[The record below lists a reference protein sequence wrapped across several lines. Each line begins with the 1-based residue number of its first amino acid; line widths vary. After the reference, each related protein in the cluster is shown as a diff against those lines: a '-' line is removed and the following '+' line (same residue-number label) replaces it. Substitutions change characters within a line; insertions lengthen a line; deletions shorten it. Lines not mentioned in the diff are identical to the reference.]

1 MYTVIMG
8 RYRRANSLPPLPA
21 SYHLAWQHAILI
33 TSPQVDPALFRDYTR
48 SCEDQRDLE
57 KDHYKALVV
66 LIRYS

>member
-1 MYTVIMG
+1 MG

-48 SCEDQRDLE
+48 SCEGTSETWKRIIIKHL
-57 KDHYKALVV
+57 L
-66 LIRYS
+66 S